1 MKWGIYMEN
10 FKIKNREWNSK
21 IFATPKIPRG
31 KNGMFDTI
39 NLILTAVKNK
49 VPMTEN
55 LKIEDTTA
63 NSNLEH
69 LCIQLRPIGLVKH
82 NYGVWDLTPEAEEYL
97 NRKDKLFLAEIFCAN
112 VKFFAEIINIL
123 KDEKTSKELY
133 DIAINNY
140 KLGWKTKSDINSRLT
155 WLKEFELIDYN
166 DYKLTYKLNEKG
178 VGFLTK
184 IKFVKPEE
192 LCFGLD
198 KTTQIEDIEIT
209 SFGEGILEN
218 LKEKLD
224 KRKESIG
231 YIPANI
237 SEFKNTI
244 SEYTQLMY
252 NCIDVK
258 DVYDFSEKTYNIS
271 KSSTSAFMST
281 LVNMDFI
288 DHKSRYLVQSSK
300 NALNWSENKSSIDLL
315 CWLHSKFLFFFEILQ
330 ELDNK
335 SLNKKE
341 LSSIAQRY
349 YGFSIENIDEIRKRL
364 KMLITN
370 DLIMEDSVNTYTI
383 TNKGKLLLNK
393 VVVQERKIDNQTK
406 DVEKLLPKRD
416 IEELINEL
424 RIASKYSV
432 NPNRFEKVLRDV
444 FEFLGFEAIWL
455 GGAGKTD
462 VLLKTHTTKK
472 FSYIVAIDAKSTGSG
487 NVTENLI
494 DFDTI
499 KEHKQKHAANYN
511 VIIGTDFQGERLIER
526 AKEHNVLLLDIDKLE
541 TIIRDSKEIP
551 LNFNSYKKLF
561 EQNGIANIDVLD
573 VEKEKVKKQGIL
585 MQAIMDCLIEES
597 DDEFT
602 EGILTQK
609 DIYRSLRNLE
619 ELKNVSPN
627 EIQQMLEFLSS
638 PLVGCISGSKDGYFA
653 IESLNNI
660 SKKFEYYSNACK

>member
-1 MKWGIYMEN
+1 MEN
-10 FKIKNREWNSK
+10 FEIVYRGWNSK
-21 IFATPKIPRG
+21 IFATPKVPRG
-31 KNGMFDTI
+31 KNGMIDTI
-39 NLILTAVKNK
+39 DLILNAVKNK
-49 VPMTEN
+49 IPMSEN

-63 NSNLEH
+63 NSNLEY

-82 NYGVWDLTPEAEEYL
+82 NYGVWKLTAEAEEYL
-97 NRKDKLFLAEIFCAN
+97 KRKDKLFLAEIFCAN
-112 VKFFAEIINIL
+112 VKFFAEMINIL
-123 KDEKTSKELY
+123 NEEKTSKELY

-140 KLGWKTKSDINSRLT
+140 RLGWKTKSDINSRLT
-155 WLKEFELIDYN
+155 WLKEFELIGWN

-178 VGFLTK
+178 LNFLAK
-184 IKFVKPEE
+184 IKFIKPEE

-198 KTTQIEDIEIT
+198 KTIQIEDIEIT
-209 SFGEGILEN
+209 SFGEKILEN

-231 YIPANI
+231 YIPGNI

-244 SEYTQLMY
+244 SEYIQLMY
-252 NCIDVK
+252 NCVDVK

-271 KSSTSAFMST
+271 KSSTGAFIST
-281 LVNMDFI
+281 LVNMEFI
-288 DHKSRYLVQSSK
+288 DHKSRSLVQSSK
-300 NALNWSENKSSIDLL
+300 NALNWNENKSSIDLL

-335 SLNKKE
+335 SLSNKE
-341 LSSIAQRY
+341 LTSIAKRY
-349 YGFSIENIDEIRKRL
+349 YGFSCENIDEIRKRI

-383 TNKGKLLLNK
+383 TNKGKLLLKK
-393 VVVQERKIDNQTK
+393 VIIQKRNTSRQID
-406 DVEKLLPKRD
+406 DVEELIQEND
-416 IEELINEL
+416 IEELINEF
-424 RIASKYSV
+424 RIASRDSA
-432 NPNRFEKVLRDV
+432 NPNRFEKILRDV
-444 FEFLGFEAIWL
+444 FEFLGFESIWL
-455 GGAGKTD
+455 GGSGKTD

-472 FSYIVAIDAKSTGSG
+472 FAYVVAIDAKSTASG
-487 NVTENLI
+487 NVSENLI

-499 KEHKQKHAANYN
+499 KEHKQKHSADYN
-511 VIIGTDFQGERLIER
+511 VIIGANFQGERLIER
-526 AKEHNVLLLDIDKLE
+526 AKEHKVLLLDIDKLE

-551 LNFNSYKKLF
+551 LNFDSYKKLF

-573 VEKEKVKKQGIL
+573 EDKEKVRKQGIL

-602 EGILTQK
+602 EGILTER

-619 ELKNVSPN
+619 ELKNVTPS

-638 PLVGCISGSKDGYFA
+638 PLIGCISHSKDGYFA

>member
-244 SEYTQLMY
+244 SEYIQLMY

>member
-1 MKWGIYMEN
+1 MGN
-10 FKIKNREWNSK
+10 FEIVYREWNSK
-21 IFATPKIPRG
+21 IFATPKVPRG
-31 KNGMFDTI
+31 KNGMIDTI
-39 NLILTAVKNK
+39 DLILNAVKNK
-49 VPMTEN
+49 NSMSEN

-63 NSNLEH
+63 NSNLEY

-82 NYGVWDLTPEAEEYL
+82 NYGVWELTAEAEEYL
-97 NRKDKLFLAEIFCAN
+97 KRKDKLFLAEIFCAN
-112 VKFFAEIINIL
+112 VKFFAEMINIL
-123 KDEKTSKELY
+123 NEEKTSKELY

-140 KLGWKTKSDINSRLT
+140 RLGWKTKSDINSRLT
-155 WLKEFELIDYN
+155 WLKEFELIGWN

-178 VGFLTK
+178 LNFLTK
-184 IKFVKPEE
+184 IKFIKPEE

-209 SFGEGILEN
+209 SFGEKILEN

-231 YIPANI
+231 YIPGNI

-244 SEYTQLMY
+244 SEYIQLMY
-252 NCIDVK
+252 NCVDVK

-271 KSSTSAFMST
+271 KSSTGAFIST

-288 DHKSRYLVQSSK
+288 DHKSRSIVQSSK
-300 NALNWSENKSSIDLL
+300 NALNWNENKSSIDLL

-330 ELDNK
+330 ELENN
-335 SLNKKE
+335 SLSNKE
-341 LSSIAQRY
+341 LTSIAKRY
-349 YGFSIENIDEIRKRL
+349 YGFSIENIDEIRKRI

-393 VVVQERKIDNQTK
+393 VIIQKRNTSRQID
-406 DVEKLLPKRD
+406 DVEELIKKND
-416 IEELINEL
+416 IEELINEF
-424 RIASKYSV
+424 RIASRDSA

-444 FEFLGFEAIWL
+444 FEFLGFEAILL
-455 GGAGKTD
+455 GGSGKTD

-472 FSYIVAIDAKSTGSG
+472 FSYVVAIDAKSTASG

-499 KEHKQKHAANYN
+499 KEHKQKHSADYN
-511 VIIGTDFQGERLIER
+511 VIIGANFQGERLIER
-526 AKEHNVLLLDIDKLE
+526 AKEHKVLLLDIDKLE
-541 TIIRDSKEIP
+541 TIIRESKEIP
-551 LNFNSYKKLF
+551 LNFDSYKKLF

-573 VEKEKVKKQGIL
+573 EDKEKVRKQGIL

-602 EGILTQK
+602 EGILTER

-619 ELKNVSPN
+619 KLKNVTPS

-638 PLVGCISGSKDGYFA
+638 PLIGCISRSKDGYFA